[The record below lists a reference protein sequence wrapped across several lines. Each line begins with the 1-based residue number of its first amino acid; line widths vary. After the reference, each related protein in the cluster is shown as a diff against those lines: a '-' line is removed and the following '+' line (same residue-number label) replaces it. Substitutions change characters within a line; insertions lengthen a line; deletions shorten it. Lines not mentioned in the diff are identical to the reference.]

1 MKLLGFLTYTAV
13 VLAVGAVCA
22 WLVLG
27 KGDPNCKLVAIDH
40 QRIEALQ
47 ANFAHS
53 ERNNMI
59 LVSQL
64 AEERLKKVSTLER
77 EVESIKVLA
86 AQVKPVEQAVK
97 VSPHNTEQT
106 RGEGLTLWLRDKLNW
121 AKAEWRGSMVR
132 PVLP

>member
-1 MKLLGFLTYTAV
+1 MPRYG
-13 VLAVGAVCA
+13 
-22 WLVLG
+22 WLVGFVGGVLVG
-27 KGDPNCKLVAIDH
+27 WFAWMVAAPVDPNCKLNAIDH

-47 ANFAHS
+47 ANFSHS

-64 AEERLKKVSTLER
+64 AEERLKKVSSLER

-86 AQVKPVEQAVK
+86 AQVKPAEQAVK
-97 VSPHNTEQT
+97 TSPHETEQT
-106 RGEGLTLWLRDKLNW
+106 RSEGLTLWLRDKLNW
-121 AKAEWRGSMVR
+121 AKAEWRGLMVR

>member
-1 MKLLGFLTYTAV
+1 MTTLKYLFTFTSG
-13 VLAVGAVCA
+13 VLVTLCA
-22 WLVLG
+22 WMVLG
-27 KGDPNCKLVAIDH
+27 GTDSNCKLNAIDH

-47 ANFAHS
+47 TNFAHS

-64 AEERLKKVSTLER
+64 AEERLKKVSSLER

-97 VSPHNTEQT
+97 VSPHETEQA
-106 RGEGLTLWLRDKLNW
+106 RAGGVTLWLRDSLNQ
-121 AKAEWRGSMVR
+121 AKAAWRGAMRV
-132 PVLP
+132 P

>member
-1 MKLLGFLTYTAV
+1 MTTLKYLLTFTSG
-13 VLAVGAVCA
+13 VLITLCA
-22 WLVLG
+22 WMVLG
-27 KGDPNCKLVAIDH
+27 GADPNCKLIAIDH
-40 QRIEALQ
+40 QQIEALR

-64 AEERLKKVSTLER
+64 AEERLKKVSSLER

-97 VSPHNTEQT
+97 VSPHEAEQT
-106 RGEGLTLWLRDKLNW
+106 RADGVVLWLRDSLNQ
-121 AKAEWRGSMVR
+121 AKTAWRGAMRV
-132 PVLP
+132 P